1 MSSNTAPP
9 HAPPVA
15 LDNNIPD
22 DFICSICL
30 TVPAE
35 PLITPCDHVFC
46 KSCIHQALNDRNL
59 CPNDRRPCTAGQLKR
74 LEGLSLRVW
83 SGIQVKC
90 GGHDSGCAWRGSIA
104 DYSFHVEN
112 NCSVGRKGNIQNNKE
127 LMEELETLRHENL
140 ELKGQLKNDNEA
152 YRELTEELE
161 TLRRE
166 NLELK
171 GRLEVANEANSDSE
185 DDDSAFDEN
194 LVKEM
199 TVEGAGLRDI
209 NGTYARIGQNDNV
222 SKFMRT
228 SRYNGRSVDFM
239 LFRCRLTDGSRRWY
253 ISIIPENAHPG
264 TTQDIDF
271 YAVVPS
277 QQRSVFDPNILPP
290 RDGWVVIPGNGGV
303 GPAPQVYP
311 KESNVVGDNNEM
323 G

>member
-1 MSSNTAPP
+1 
-9 HAPPVA
+9 
-15 LDNNIPD
+15 
-22 DFICSICL
+22 
-30 TVPAE
+30 
-35 PLITPCDHVFC
+35 
-46 KSCIHQALNDRNL
+46 
-59 CPNDRRPCTAGQLKR
+59 
-74 LEGLSLRVW
+74 
-83 SGIQVKC
+83 
-90 GGHDSGCAWRGSIA
+90 
-104 DYSFHVEN
+104 VEN

-127 LMEELETLRHENL
+127 LMEKLETLRHENL

>member
-1 MSSNTAPP
+1 MTSNTAPP

-15 LDNNIPD
+15 LDNIPD

-59 CPNDRRPCTAGQLKR
+59 CPIDRRPCTAGQLKR

-104 DYSFHVEN
+104 DYSAHVEN
-112 NCSVGRKGNIQNNKE
+112 NCSVGKNPNGNIQNNKE

-140 ELKGQLKNDNEA
+140 ELKGQLENDNEA
-152 YRELTEELE
+152 YTYLQEELE

-171 GRLEVANEANSDSE
+171 EQLEVA
-185 DDDSAFDEN
+185 SAFDEM

-199 TVEGAGLRDI
+199 TVEGAGLREI
-209 NGTYARIGQNDNV
+209 NGTYSRTGQNDYV
-222 SKFMRT
+222 SKFMNT
-228 SRYNGRSVDFM
+228 SRYNGRSVEIM
-239 LFRCRLTDGSRRWY
+239 LFRCKLTDETRRWY
-253 ISIIPENAHPG
+253 ISIVPENTHPG
-264 TTQDIDF
+264 TRQDIDF
-271 YAVVPS
+271 YAVNPS
-277 QQRSVFDPNILPP
+277 QQHSVLDPNIPP
-290 RDGWVVIPGNGGV
+290 RDGWMAIPSSGGV
-303 GPAPQVYP
+303 SPAPQVYP
-311 KESNVVGDNNEM
+311 KER
-323 G
+323 